1 MTSEHFWKL
10 SAVEKLSLLHV
21 EKAEEGRMKGEHE
34 FNFFQIETLKA
45 VAAAT
50 KNIAITTK
58 KKLAAFIQV

>member
-1 MTSEHFWKL
+1 M
-10 SAVEKLSLLHV
+10 EKLSLLHV
-21 EKAEEGRMKGEHE
+21 EKAEDGRMKGEHE